1 MKQSTLIFY
10 NGEEVEK
17 NISNIFESY
26 LKNTSIFKNKDVL
39 LPSYIPDKILH
50 RDYEIVQLSS
60 ILAPTLK
67 GYKPSNIFIYGGVGT
82 GKTVCIRQVLKQLEE
97 VAEKNNVPV
106 KIIYINC
113 KLKKVSDT
121 EYRLLSQILES
132 FGVIVPD
139 TGLPTDVLYKKFFY
153 EADKK
158 NQTIIIVLDEIDAL
172 VRKIGDEFLYNLT
185 RADLE
190 NARISIIGITNSLTF
205 SNELDARVKSSLG
218 EEEIIF
224 KSYNAIQLKDI
235 LKQRALM
242 AFYPEKITEEA
253 ISKCA
258 ALAAQEHGD
267 ARRAIDLLRVAGEIA
282 ERRGDAQVREEH
294 IDMAEEKINIDC
306 TIETIKS
313 LPKQSQIVLYSILKI
328 YETKGKVLTGD
339 IFEKYREICSK
350 NGLRI
355 LTNRRINDII
365 NELEMFG
372 IINGK
377 IISRGRYGRTREITI
392 SLDSQILEYVKKNI
406 YANFK

>member
-158 NQTIIIVLDEIDAL
+158 DQTIIIVLDEIDAL